1 MLFQDSILPS
11 LSASLYYFWHFP
23 NQFFMWSHKSQCQW
37 QPPCGIYSV
46 LPLVPWLHWF
56 FSAACGAPGMRRHR
70 CWWQCPSGKAL
81 LDQCSY
87 WSQLPVLR
95 VSELGLA
102 QNRIWENVLS
112 LFLWHILLP
121 RPQTS
126 FAYSWSLPQ
135 IIMKTVYGFQSSDS
149 SNLVIKFLRW
159 VKNIWICHLTF
170 TYHLSYCSFPWL
182 NSLQLNCF
190 HSYVPGF

>member
-1 MLFQDSILPS
+1 MVVNKNRLIMLFQDSILPS

-37 QPPCGIYSV
+37 QPPCGIYRV

-95 VSELGLA
+95 VSELGLLKTESG
-102 QNRIWENVLS
+102 RMFSLYFCDTFYYLDPKPVLLILGVFPKS
-112 LFLWHILLP
+112 LWKQFMVFKVLIP
-121 RPQTS
+121 
-126 FAYSWSLPQ
+126 
-135 IIMKTVYGFQSSDS
+135 
-149 SNLVIKFLRW
+149 VIR
-159 VKNIWICHLTF
+159 
-170 TYHLSYCSFPWL
+170 
-182 NSLQLNCF
+182 
-190 HSYVPGF
+190 